1 MGPLSP
7 KNSGSNTETGRCP
20 SERSTSRQSRVLL
33 QKKIRRLHRK
43 DSKGKS
49 QRSLRLRRNPPF
61 KGLHRKIKDGQRS
74 KKRFWTGGP
83 RGERISRPK
92 TKENTRKNRPR
103 VPPHP
108 WKPLNSSFPSIFSC
122 ILFENIFM
130 IYYKK

>member
-74 KKRFWTGGP
+74 EKDFGP
-83 RGERISRPK
+83 EGQGASGFHGQKQRKIHGRIGRGFRR
-92 TKENTRKNRPR
+92 THGNR
-103 VPPHP
+103 
-108 WKPLNSSFPSIFSC
+108 LILLFPQFFHVFC
-122 ILFENIFM
+122 LK
-130 IYYKK
+130 IYL